1 MVKPRKPAD
10 GADPRSWLRGAPPPR
25 WVRVLPVLLLV
36 GVGAASLSESVPL
49 DIGFLLGAVPPLAVL
64 AYGPLAT
71 ALLGASTIVLLTVP
85 FFHLNRPGNTD
96 LFTLGFVA
104 TLSIFVSFV
113 RGRRDQQ
120 LDLERTVAETAQ
132 RAIVPDVQRTVGPV
146 RCASLYRAAER
157 GTLVGGDFFD
167 VRAGPHGVRAV
178 LGDVQGHGLSA
189 VATVASVMGAF
200 REAVLDDVDA
210 ESIAARLDRRLVVDS
225 AATEHAEL
233 FATAVLLD
241 FVPHGREVRVL
252 ACGHPPPVLVRGDAV
267 RTLELD
273 PGPPLGL
280 GLADVL
286 PGTAATVSLKPGDRL
301 LLASDGVLEARDASG
316 AFYPFAERLAR
327 MTDVDP
333 DRLPDEIWADLSGF
347 APKIQDDVTL
357 LVLTLDALRPD
368 RADLLDAPDR
378 ADTG

>member
-1 MVKPRKPAD
+1 MVKPRKSAT
-10 GADPRSWLRGAPPPR
+10 GAYRRSWLRGAPPPW

-36 GVGAASLSESVPL
+36 GVGAASLTDSAPS

-71 ALLGASTIVLLTVP
+71 AFLGAATIVLLTVP
-85 FFHLNRPGNTD
+85 FFHLNQPGNTD

-104 TLSIFVSFV
+104 TLSVFVSFV
-113 RGRRDQQ
+113 RGRRDEQ

-132 RAIVPDVQRTVGPV
+132 RAIVPDVRRRVGPV

-167 VRAGPHGVRAV
+167 VRPGPHGVRAV

-189 VATVASVMGAF
+189 VATVASVLGAF

-210 ESIAARLDRRLVVDS
+210 EAIAARLDRRLVVDS
-225 AATEHAEL
+225 AGAEHAEL

-241 FVPHGREVRVL
+241 FAPHGREVRVL
-252 ACGHPPPVLVRGDAV
+252 TCGHPPPVLLRGGAV
-267 RTLELD
+267 STLELD

-280 GLADVL
+280 GLADAM
-286 PGTAATVSLKPGDRL
+286 PGTAATAQLLPGDRL
-301 LLASDGVLEARDASG
+301 LLASDGVMEARDGSG
-316 AFYPFAERLAR
+316 AFYPFVERLAR
-327 MTDVDP
+327 MADVGLDQM
-333 DRLPDEIWADLSGF
+333 PDEIWADLSRF

-357 LVLTLDALRPD
+357 LILTLDASGP
-368 RADLLDAPDR
+368 
-378 ADTG
+378 G

>member
-1 MVKPRKPAD
+1 MVKPRRVAT
-10 GADPRSWLRGAPPPR
+10 GAYRRSWLRGAPPPR
-25 WVRVLPVLLLV
+25 WVRVLPVVLLV
-36 GVGAASLSESVPL
+36 GVGAASLTESVPL

-71 ALLGASTIVLLTVP
+71 AFLGAATIALLTIP
-85 FFHLNRPGNTD
+85 LFHLDQPGNTD

-104 TLSIFVSFV
+104 ILSIFVSFV
-113 RGRRDQQ
+113 RGRRDEQ
-120 LDLERTVAETAQ
+120 LDLERTVAETVQ
-132 RAIVPDVQRTVGPV
+132 RAIVPDVRPRVGPV

-167 VRAGPHGVRAV
+167 VRPGPHGVRAV

-189 VATVASVMGAF
+189 VATVASVLGAF

-225 AATEHAEL
+225 ARTEHAEL

-241 FVPHGREVRVL
+241 FAPYGREVRVL
-252 ACGHPPPVLVRGDAV
+252 ACGHPPPVLLRGGAV
-267 RTLELD
+267 STLELD

-280 GLADVL
+280 GLADVM
-286 PGTAATVSLKPGDRL
+286 PGTAGTVSLQPGDRL

-316 AFYPFAERLAR
+316 AFYPFVERLAR
-327 MTDVDP
+327 MTGVGMDE
-333 DRLPDEIWADLSGF
+333 LPDEIWADLSRF
-347 APKIQDDVTL
+347 APKIQDDVSL
-357 LVLTLDALRPD
+357 LILTW
-368 RADLLDAPDR
+368 
-378 ADTG
+378 DTSGPG

>member
-1 MVKPRKPAD
+1 MVEPRKAAT
-10 GADPRSWLRGAPPPR
+10 GGHRRSWLRGAPPPR

-36 GVGAASLSESVPL
+36 GVGAASLTDSVPL

-71 ALLGASTIVLLTVP
+71 ALLGAATIVLLTVP
-85 FFHLNRPGNTD
+85 LFHLNRPGNTD
-96 LFTLGFVA
+96 VFTLGFVA
-104 TLSIFVSFV
+104 TLSVFVSFV
-113 RGRRDQQ
+113 RGRRDEQ

-132 RAIVPDVQRTVGPV
+132 RAIVPDVRQRVGAV

-167 VRAGPHGVRAV
+167 VRPGPHGVRAV

-225 AATEHAEL
+225 ARTEHAEL

-241 FVPHGREVRVL
+241 FAPHGREVRVL
-252 ACGHPPPVLVRGDAV
+252 ACGHPPPVLLRGGAV
-267 RTLELD
+267 STLELD

-280 GLADVL
+280 GLADVIM
-286 PGTAATVSLKPGDRL
+286 PGTATTLSLLPGDRL
-301 LLASDGVLEARDASG
+301 LLVSDGVVEARDASG
-316 AFYPFAERLAR
+316 AFYPFAERMTR
-327 MTDVDP
+327 MTGVGL
-333 DRLPDEIWADLSGF
+333 DRLPDEIWADLSRF
-347 APKIQDDVTL
+347 APRIQDDVTL
-357 LVLTLDALRPD
+357 LVLTLDTSGP
-368 RADLLDAPDR
+368 
-378 ADTG
+378 G

>member
-1 MVKPRKPAD
+1 MVKAKKAATDVQR
-10 GADPRSWLRGAPPPR
+10 RSWLRGAPPPR
-25 WVRVLPVLLLV
+25 WVRILPVLLLV
-36 GVGAASLSESVPL
+36 GVGVASLTDSVPL

-71 ALLGASTIVLLTVP
+71 ALLGAATIGMLTIP
-85 FFHLNRPGNTD
+85 FFNLDRPGNTD
-96 LFTLGFVA
+96 LVTLGFVA
-104 TLSIFVSFV
+104 TLSVFVSFV
-113 RGRRDQQ
+113 RGRRDEQ

-132 RAIVPDVQRTVGPV
+132 RAIVPDVRRRVGPV

-167 VRAGPHGVRAV
+167 VRTGPHGVRAV

-189 VATVASVMGAF
+189 VATVASVLGAF

-210 ESIAARLDRRLVVDS
+210 EAIAARLDRRLVVDS
-225 AATEHAEL
+225 ARTEHAEL

-241 FVPHGREVRVL
+241 FTPQGREVRVL
-252 ACGHPPPVLVRGDAV
+252 ACGHPPPILLRGGAV
-267 RTLELD
+267 STLELD

-280 GLADVL
+280 GLADVMS
-286 PGTAATVSLKPGDRL
+286 GTAATVALLGEDRL

-316 AFYPFAERLAR
+316 AFYPFAERLTR
-327 MTDVDP
+327 MTGVGLDQ
-333 DRLPDEIWADLSGF
+333 LPDEIWADLSGF

-357 LVLTLDALRPD
+357 LILTLDD
-368 RADLLDAPDR
+368 SAPE
-378 ADTG
+378 

>member
-1 MVKPRKPAD
+1 MVKARKAAA
-10 GADPRSWLRGAPPPR
+10 GAYRRSWLHGAPPPR

-36 GVGAASLSESVPL
+36 GVGAVALTSSTPL

-64 AYGPLAT
+64 AYGPWAT
-71 ALLGASTIVLLTVP
+71 ALLGAATIVLLTVP
-85 FFHLNRPGNTD
+85 AFHLNRPGDTD

-113 RGRRDQQ
+113 RGRRDAQ

-132 RAIVPDVQRTVGPV
+132 RAIVPEVSPRVGPV

-189 VATVASVMGAF
+189 VATVASVLGAF
-200 REAVLDDVDA
+200 REAVLDDADA
-210 ESIAARLDRRLVVDS
+210 ESVAARLDRRLVVDS
-225 AATEHAEL
+225 ARTEHAEL

-241 FVPHGREVRVL
+241 FAPHGREVRVL
-252 ACGHPPPVLVRGDAV
+252 ACGHPPPVLLRGATV
-267 RTLELD
+267 HATELD

-280 GLADVL
+280 GLADVM
-286 PGTAATVSLKPGDRL
+286 PGTARTVSLMPGDRL
-301 LLASDGVLEARDASG
+301 VLASDGVLEARDATG
-316 AFYPFAERLAR
+316 TFYPFVERLAR
-327 MTDVDP
+327 MAGTAP
-333 DRLPDEIWADLSGF
+333 DRLPDEIWADLIRF
-347 APKIQDDVTL
+347 APRIQDDVTL
-357 LVLTLDALRPD
+357 LILTFDGSG
-368 RADLLDAPDR
+368 AP
-378 ADTG
+378 

>member
-1 MVKPRKPAD
+1 MVKPRKAAN
-10 GADPRSWLRGAPPPR
+10 GAYPRSWLSGAPPPR

-36 GVGAASLSESVPL
+36 GVGAASLTDSVPL

-64 AYGPLAT
+64 AYGPWAT
-71 ALLGASTIVLLTVP
+71 ALLGAVTIALLTIPV
-85 FFHLNRPGNTD
+85 FHLNHPGDTD

-104 TLSIFVSFV
+104 TLSVFVSFV
-113 RGRRDQQ
+113 RGRRDEQ

-132 RAIVPDVQRTVGPV
+132 RAIVPDVRRRVGPV

-167 VRAGPHGVRAV
+167 VRPGPHGVRAV

-189 VATVASVMGAF
+189 VATVASVLGAF
-200 REAVLDDVDA
+200 REAVLDDADP

-225 AATEHAEL
+225 ARTEHAEL

-241 FVPHGREVRVL
+241 FAPHGREVRVL
-252 ACGHPPPVLVRGDAV
+252 ACGHPPPILLRGGAV
-267 RTLELD
+267 STLELD

-280 GLADVL
+280 GLADVM
-286 PGTAATVSLKPGDRL
+286 PGTVATVSLRPGDRL

-316 AFYPFAERLAR
+316 AFYPFVERLAG
-327 MTDVDP
+327 MTGVGLDE
-333 DRLPDEIWADLSGF
+333 LPDEIWADLSRF

-357 LVLTLDALRPD
+357 LILTLD
-368 RADLLDAPDR
+368 
-378 ADTG
+378 TSGQG

>member
-1 MVKPRKPAD
+1 MVKPRKAAN
-10 GADPRSWLRGAPPPR
+10 GANRRSWLRGAPPPR

-36 GVGAASLSESVPL
+36 GVGVASLTDSVPL

-104 TLSIFVSFV
+104 TLSVFVSFV
-113 RGRRDQQ
+113 RGRRDEQ

-167 VRAGPHGVRAV
+167 VRAGPYGVRAV

-189 VATVASVMGAF
+189 VATVASVLGAF
-200 REAVLDDVDA
+200 REAVLDDADA
-210 ESIAARLDRRLVVDS
+210 EAIAARLDRRLVTDS
-225 AATEHAEL
+225 SQTEHAEL

-241 FVPHGREVRVL
+241 FARHGPQVRVL
-252 ACGHPPPVLVRGDAV
+252 ACGHPAPVLLRGGTV
-267 RTLELD
+267 STLELD

-280 GLADVL
+280 GLADVM
-286 PGTAATVSLKPGDRL
+286 PGTAATVSLRPGDRL
-301 LLASDGVLEARDASG
+301 LLASDGVLEARDTSG
-316 AFYPFAERLAR
+316 AFYPFADRLAG
-327 MTDVDP
+327 MTDVGL
-333 DRLPDEIWADLSGF
+333 DRLPDEIWADLSRF

-357 LVLTLDALRPD
+357 LILTPNS
-368 RADLLDAPDR
+368 
-378 ADTG
+378 

>member
-1 MVKPRKPAD
+1 MVKPRKTAT
-10 GADPRSWLRGAPPPR
+10 GAHRQSWLRGAPPPR

-36 GVGAASLSESVPL
+36 GVGVASLTDSAPL

-71 ALLGASTIVLLTVP
+71 AFLGAATIGLLTLPV
-85 FFHLNRPGNTD
+85 FHLNRPGNTD
-96 LFTLGFVA
+96 LVTLGCVA
-104 TLSIFVSFV
+104 ALSVFVSFV
-113 RGRRDQQ
+113 RGRRDEQ

-132 RAIVPDVQRTVGPV
+132 RAIVPNVRGQVGPV

-167 VRAGPHGVRAV
+167 VRPGPHGVRAV

-189 VATVASVMGAF
+189 VATVASVLGAF

-225 AATEHAEL
+225 ARTEHAEL

-241 FVPHGREVRVL
+241 FAPRGREVRVL
-252 ACGHPPPVLVRGDAV
+252 ACGHPPPVLLRGGAV
-267 RTLELD
+267 TTLELD
-273 PGPPLGL
+273 AGPPLGL
-280 GLADVL
+280 GLAGVM
-286 PGTAATVSLKPGDRL
+286 PGTAATVSLLPGDRL
-301 LLASDGVLEARDASG
+301 LLASDGVLETRDASG
-316 AFYPFAERLAR
+316 AFYPFAGRLAH
-327 MTDVDP
+327 MTGVGLDE
-333 DRLPDEIWADLSGF
+333 LPDEIWADLSRF

-357 LVLTLDALRPD
+357 LILTLESSGPD
-368 RADLLDAPDR
+368 
-378 ADTG
+378 